1 MLHHFR
7 RVCHKRVTN
16 CPRRRAPRAFFMVTL
31 GAIFPE
37 IWDCLLFGV
46 RWLFRYRYIRHRGC
60 AISLLLNTR
69 NKCALAISLS
79 LHTPSRLRY
88 FAIAQYAQQ
97 VCAGYFAIAT
107 YAIAV
112 ALFRYCSIRATSV
125 RWLFRYRYIRHRG
138 CAISLLLNTRNKCA
152 LAISLSLHTPSRLRY
167 FAIAQYA
174 QQVCAMFSFHCER
187 TRSHR
192 RCYL

>member
-1 MLHHFR
+1 
-7 RVCHKRVTN
+7 
-16 CPRRRAPRAFFMVTL
+16 MVTL

-60 AISLLLNTR
+60 AISLSLNTR

-97 VCAGYFAIAT
+97 VCTGYFAIAT

-125 RWLFRYRYIRHRG
+125 RWLFRYRCIRHRG

>member
-69 NKCALAISLS
+69 NKCALC
-79 LHTPSRLRY
+79 SRFTASVR
-88 FAIAQYAQQ
+88 A
-97 VCAGYFAIAT
+97 
-107 YAIAV
+107 AIAV
-112 ALFRYCSIRATSV
+112 AIYRCPGGSWRRLQPTRPNIERFLVRPYRRNACVRRSYIAPIYCLLFV
-125 RWLFRYRYIRHRG
+125 LLFV
-138 CAISLLLNTRNKCA
+138 LLFA
-152 LAISLSLHTPSRLRY
+152 L
-167 FAIAQYA
+167 F
-174 QQVCAMFSFHCER
+174 
-187 TRSHR
+187 
-192 RCYL
+192 